1 MQLYEDF
8 AKSQLKKGLDESVSH
23 IEEDEKDS
31 KTSKETPHIF
41 QVSFPYS
48 FFYSSGISSSER
60 SSFTTQTL
68 EPLFKYCTSALFCS
82 TNVATYCSIN
92 KKSFYEMPN

>member
-48 FFYSSGISSSER
+48 FFYSSGISSSGKKLIYN
-60 SSFTTQTL
+60 SDPGTTVQIL
-68 EPLFKYCTSALFCS
+68 H
-82 TNVATYCSIN
+82 
-92 KKSFYEMPN
+92 